1 MEVFFNDNNPIPT
14 LIDLFLIIGYD
25 TDEDSLNCYNDK
37 IEVELNNPHPTIL
50 GTVQSIMFKDNALT
64 ENDYIRLLFPN
75 PPNVYSS
82 SMKNVEKYIQSY
94 ERFFTFQE
102 PKADEEGKKSIYGY
116 SYIFYE
122 QLDTCY
128 VPKAFFILSKY
139 PLYAFYRKLSQYI
152 LSQYKEENLKV
163 PIEILLFNIINFIP
177 ATFNNSIILLLPQ
190 REIITPEN
198 KRDSIVDQTNLRTS
212 FVSVPEERPS
222 LTPGMNKA
230 ILKSLQRKQILQRF
244 DNPSIKIHEV
254 NHFPY
259 IDLNLSQLLNYI
271 QPEMLGMIM
280 IFTFFHYRMFL
291 VSEDEKVLDCI
302 LQMIAHLNYPFND
315 INLFNNVVILDE
327 SVFYPNDN
335 DSEDEN
341 EDTCNPANVIINNPF
356 SNLIGI
362 KGKIDLGSF
371 RSMVI
376 KDGLFF
382 DLNTNTY
389 DFWEIKVNSEKNKT
403 EKDLF
408 YYLKKGMKLND
419 DKKYVPIMNGPI
431 IDALC
436 DLTNKLKDIQNKDK
450 RQLYVEDDYDH
461 QLNYQIQNIFYEFNL
476 DMVGIFYNLYRIENN
491 YQDLLS
497 KYEHVFINRNNYV
510 IRNLESMKKNSK
522 EEGDKRYFSEC
533 VDWESPYRISDRFEA
548 FFNKFIDNDKCDEA
562 KRRDY
567 SLFLS
572 FLQYKKYLKDIN
584 CSHNIDYMDII
595 YRYYQSD
602 IEQHSSISFDYFDEN
617 YAELIQPAL
626 EKEIAGANHIVCSLS
641 NNEDEIEKN
650 IKYKY
655 IQLNQSIINKYYF
668 YLHSLPKEK
677 IIKLFPFIK
686 QRVKPKEIKVEYELI
701 ERFVYSQIEE
711 MSVDKTKKYMLF
723 KIILNITY
731 LTISAH
737 LSKSPFFY
745 ILYNSTNENDYPI
758 KNLRKYIQ
766 GMIYLLYNNIK
777 EKQKNNKIFAADIK
791 TINSLIF
798 YLMKNKF
805 IPNYQL
811 YTIIKQISAIEQKYS
826 QHMFLDCYNEKVDT
840 SFTMSTLYQVSYT
853 SVDKKKSQVKCA
865 EMYRQIILEQKP
877 NNKEISVV
885 LNHNVKGRS
894 YTAQL
899 MMIDQMYTASEV
911 IMNSFNKEKKLSDY
925 DKATLKD
932 IIINV
937 IACNS
942 IDNVK
947 LKIDEKGFVETLSL
961 L

>member
-1 MEVFFNDNNPIPT
+1 MDSFFNDNNPIPT

-37 IEVELNNPHPTIL
+37 IDVKLNNPYPTLL
-50 GTVQSIMFKDNALT
+50 GNVQSMMFNDNKLI

-82 SMKNVEKYIQSY
+82 SMKNIEKYIQSY

-102 PKADEEGKKSIYGY
+102 PKADEEGKNSIYGY
-116 SYIFYE
+116 SYVFYE
-122 QLDTCY
+122 QLNTCY
-128 VPKAFFILSKY
+128 VPKAFFILSKF

-152 LSQYKEENLKV
+152 LSQFKEDNLKV

-177 ATFNNSIILLLPQ
+177 PTINNSIFLLLPQ
-190 REIITPEN
+190 REIIPPQE
-198 KRDSIVDQTNLRTS
+198 KRDSIVGQTNMRTS

-222 LTPGMNKA
+222 VTPGMNKA
-230 ILKSLQRKQILQRF
+230 ILKSLQSKEILQRF

-254 NHFPY
+254 QHFPY
-259 IDLNLSQLLNYI
+259 IDLNLSQLLNNI

-280 IFTFFHYRMFL
+280 IFTFFHYRMFI

-315 INLFNNVVILDE
+315 INLFNNVLILDE
-327 SVFYPNDN
+327 SVFYQNDT
-335 DSEDEN
+335 DSEDEK
-341 EDTCNPANVIINNPF
+341 EDTNNPANVIINNPF

-371 RSMVI
+371 HSMVI
-376 KDGLFF
+376 KDGIFF
-382 DLNTNTY
+382 DLNTNSY
-389 DFWEIKVNSEKNKT
+389 DFWEIIANSERNKA
-403 EKDLF
+403 EKELF
-408 YYLKKGMKLND
+408 YSLKKGLTLND
-419 DKKYVPIMNGPI
+419 ETMENSPLME
-431 IDALC
+431 ALYN
-436 DLTNKLKDIQNKDK
+436 LTNKLKDIPKK
-450 RQLYVEDDYDH
+450 EKKQLYVEDDYDH

-497 KYEHVFINRNNYV
+497 NYEHVFINRNNYV
-510 IRNLESMKKNSK
+510 IRNLEPMKKNSK
-522 EEGDKRYFSEC
+522 EEGDNRYFPEF
-533 VDWESPYRISDRFEA
+533 VDWESPYRICDRFEA
-548 FFNKFIDNDKCDEA
+548 FFNKFLDKDNCNEE

-572 FLQYKKYLKDIN
+572 FLQYKKYLKEN
-584 CSHNIDYMDII
+584 NVSHNINYMDII
-595 YRYYQSD
+595 YNYYKSD
-602 IEQHSSISFDYFDEN
+602 IDEPFSISFDFFDDN
-617 YAELIQPAL
+617 YAESIQPAL
-626 EKEIAGANHIVCSLS
+626 EREIAGANHIVCSLS
-641 NNEDEIEKN
+641 DNEDEIEKS

-677 IIKLFPFIK
+677 LIKLFPFIEK
-686 QRVKPKEIKVEYELI
+686 RVKPKEIKVEYELI

-711 MSVDKTKKYMLF
+711 KSVSKSKKYMLF
-723 KIILNITY
+723 KTILNITY
-731 LTISAH
+731 LTISTH
-737 LSKSPFFY
+737 LSNSPFFY
-745 ILYNSTNENDYPI
+745 ILYNSINENDYPI

-766 GMIYLLYNNIK
+766 GMIYLLYNNIIEK
-777 EKQKNNKIFAADIK
+777 EKNNKIFAGDIK

-811 YTIIKQISAIEQKYS
+811 YTIIKKISAIETKYS
-826 QHMFLDCYNEKVDT
+826 QHMFLDRYNEKVD
-840 SFTMSTLYQVSYT
+840 SYIPMSTIYQVSYT
-853 SVDKKKSQVKCA
+853 SVDKKKSQVKCF
-865 EMYRQIILEQKP
+865 EMYKQIIFEQKP

-885 LNHNVKGRS
+885 LNHNIKSRA

-899 MMIDQMYTASEV
+899 MMIDQMYTASEI
-911 IMNSFNKEKKLSDY
+911 IMNLFNKEKVLSDY
-925 DKATLKD
+925 DRATLKD

-942 IDNVK
+942 LDEVK
-947 LKIDEKGFVETLSL
+947 LKIDEKGFVEILSL